1 MVTELWVVGGYRERQ
16 RQGQGQGGSESDG
29 MVDA

>member
-1 MVTELWVVGGYRERQ
+1 MVTELRVGGYRQRQ
-16 RQGQGQGGSESDG
+16 RQGQGGSESDG